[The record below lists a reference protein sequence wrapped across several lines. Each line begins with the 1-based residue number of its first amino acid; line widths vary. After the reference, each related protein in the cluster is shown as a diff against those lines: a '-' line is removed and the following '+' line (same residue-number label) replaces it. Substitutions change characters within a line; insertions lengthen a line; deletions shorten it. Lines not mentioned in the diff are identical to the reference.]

1 MGLFIL
7 FLQKRI
13 MVYPNGESVER
24 AVYIWGDSLDQLL
37 DSASMRLNLWQP
49 AKKFYTMEGK
59 AVSLT

>member
-1 MGLFIL
+1 
-7 FLQKRI
+7 

-59 AVSLT
+59 AVSLLWTLCNSMSFDS

>member
-1 MGLFIL
+1 
-7 FLQKRI
+7 

-59 AVSLT
+59 AVSLL